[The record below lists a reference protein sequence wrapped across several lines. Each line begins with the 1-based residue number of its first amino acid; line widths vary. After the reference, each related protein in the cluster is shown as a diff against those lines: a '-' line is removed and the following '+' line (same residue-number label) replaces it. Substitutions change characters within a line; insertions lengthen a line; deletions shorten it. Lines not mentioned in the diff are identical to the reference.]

1 MFYTYLD
8 IINRSYYQIV
18 SENRK
23 VNPDHDTHLSVDCTD
38 TPVQQKGRQFASHKF
53 AKKSGLRYEVAVG
66 IMSGEIKWI
75 NGGFPCGQFNDL
87 TIYRALLATMLDPQ
101 ERYEADDGYAADG
114 PYRAKVPSVI
124 FNFNPEEA
132 RAYQKQKW
140 VQGRHE
146 AFNTGLKTCPLFTA
160 GTMVLSWIYLL
171 GCCYTYTALYQKW
184 RLFV

>member
-18 SENRK
+18 FENRK

-87 TIYRALLATMLDPQ
+87 TIYRASLATMLDPQ

-114 PYRAKVPSVI
+114 PYRAKVPSAM
-124 FNFNPEEA
+124 FNPEEA
-132 RAYQKQKW
+132 RAYQKR
-140 VQGRHE
+140 VQGRRKQI
-146 AFNTGLKTCPLFTA
+146 NTRLKTF
-160 GTMVLSWIYLL
+160 SI
-171 GCCYTYTALYQKW
+171 LYSVYRHDLPQHGYVFRAVSVILQLMTSHDFW
-184 RLFV
+184 